1 MQVPFLGLIGL
12 SSIGKA
18 ASDGVDYTSDVLGRF
33 LLWWR
38 LSLTL
43 LWLLSLS
50 ASVFFSSFV
59 CFLVSVLLL
68 LMSSGSWSYLVV
80 VWSLNKLG

>member
-1 MQVPFLGLIGL
+1 MGLVGL
-12 SSIGKA
+12 SSIGKTTR
-18 ASDGVDYTSDVLGRF
+18 DGVDYTSDVLGRF

-68 LMSSGSWSYLVV
+68 LMSSGSWSCLVV
-80 VWSLNKLG
+80 V